1 MIQSYRDLEVY
12 QRAMKLLLPVH
23 RLLQSFPDYERYELC
38 SQMRRCSKS
47 IPANIAE
54 GYSKRKFEKEF
65 RRHLNIAVG
74 EANEMVV
81 HVEISQALSYI
92 DERTGDEL
100 IDGYT
105 IIGKQLFRLMV
116 NWHTYPTTATAE

>member
-1 MIQSYRDLEVY
+1 
-12 QRAMKLLLPVH
+12 MKLLLPVH
-23 RLLQSFPDYERYELC
+23 KLLQSFPDYERYELC

-54 GYSKRKFEKEF
+54 GYTKRRFEKEF
-65 RRHLNIAVG
+65 RKHLNIAMG

-92 DERTGDEL
+92 DGTTGTQL
-100 IDGYT
+100 ADGYT
-105 IIGKQLFRLMV
+105 IVGKQLFMLMS
-116 NWHTYPTTATAE
+116 NWHTYPAKAVE